1 MTSCK
6 CSRKLPKPIRLW
18 VRKDSKERL
27 RYVVYPN
34 LNHFK
39 LACQKC
45 KFRVVVS
52 NHKGKSSRCR
62 LKDPEFSLK
71 FYHRDG
77 KKLNK
82 IWCGTVPSH
91 LKLRYP
97 SLYEEIVEYFRS
109 HRARSLRKGILHTG
123 SAGETKLFMTDGI
136 DVLLPGDKSNA
147 SRSEDVEQSSDL

>member
-1 MTSCK
+1 MISRK

-18 VRKDSKERL
+18 VRKDSKDRL

-34 LNHFK
+34 LDSFK
-39 LACQKC
+39 LACSKC
-45 KFRVVVS
+45 KFRVIV
-52 NHKGKSSRCR
+52 NGRRGNSSKCR

-71 FYHRDG
+71 FYQKDG
-77 KKLNK
+77 KKFNK
-82 IWCGTVPSH
+82 IWVGTVPST

-136 DVLLPGDKSNA
+136 DVLLPGVKSNA